1 MKADLPENIVED
13 VAIAVALMSETP
25 EVKNWNV
32 YLVNFKNESI
42 TNVLITSKG
51 YGEKDGKQVKTSLL
65 RHFIGDLNEKSFAAV
80 EAIDPQV
87 FGLTNEY
94 WLSYY
99 IGKDIFDKKFIFL
112 PESIIDSNL
121 IHIPILNKPG
131 VMIK

>member
-13 VAIAVALMSETP
+13 VAITVALVGETP
-25 EVKNWNV
+25 EIGSWIV
-32 YLVNFKNESI
+32 YVVNFKNEPI

-51 YGEKDGKQVKTSLL
+51 YGELDGKQVKTSLL
-65 RHFIGDLNEKSFAAV
+65 RHSIGDLAANSFATV
-80 EAIDPQV
+80 EAIDPTV

-99 IGKDIFDKKFIFL
+99 IGKEIYDKKFFFL
-112 PESIIDSNL
+112 PESIVENNL
-121 IHIPILNKPG
+121 IRIPILNKPG